1 MKNLTEKEKDYIA
14 QQLAEFFYEYFKK
27 RDLKV
32 AKGKVIEKF
41 VKK

>member
-27 RDLKV
+27 RDLKTK
-32 AKGKVIEKF
+32 AKNKRALEI
-41 VKK
+41 